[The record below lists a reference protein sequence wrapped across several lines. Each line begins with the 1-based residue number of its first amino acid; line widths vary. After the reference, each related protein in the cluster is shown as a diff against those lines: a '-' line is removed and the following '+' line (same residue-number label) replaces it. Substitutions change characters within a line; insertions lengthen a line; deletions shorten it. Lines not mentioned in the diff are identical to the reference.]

1 MNITKGYRK
10 VPFFIAAQT
19 VIPKGM
25 FIMAAEHKFYS
36 ALPDEARLI
45 RTEVFVEEQGFRNE
59 FDESDGQCLHLV
71 IFSDGTPAAAGRI
84 FPPENGI
91 CVIGRIAVL
100 KNFRGK
106 NFGAEAVR
114 LLEEKARELGA
125 EKTALSAQCRVTGF
139 YEKLGYKASGE
150 VYNDEFC
157 PHIHMEKIC
166 DC

>member
-1 MNITKGYRK
+1 MGTAKGYRK
-10 VPFFIAAQT
+10 VPFFIAAQA

-25 FIMAAEHKFYS
+25 LIMITEHKFYS
-36 ALPDEARLI
+36 ALPDEARFI
-45 RTEVFVEEQGFRNE
+45 RTEVFIEEQGFKNE

-91 CVIGRIAVL
+91 CIIGRIAAL
-100 KNFRGK
+100 RNFRGK
-106 NFGAEAVR
+106 NLGAEAVR

-125 EKTALSAQCRVTGF
+125 KRTALSAQCRVAEF

-157 PHIHMEKIC
+157 PHIHMEKNL
-166 DC
+166 